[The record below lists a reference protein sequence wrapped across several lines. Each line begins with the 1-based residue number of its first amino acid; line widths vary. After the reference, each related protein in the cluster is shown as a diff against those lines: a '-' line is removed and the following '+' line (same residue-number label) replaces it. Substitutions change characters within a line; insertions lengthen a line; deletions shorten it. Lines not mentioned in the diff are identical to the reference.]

1 MKTYT
6 LIQLDTQSPNNS
18 QWVSIND
25 SGEFLDS
32 VSKGNISEIDI
43 GNKQNSV
50 IVILPGEEI
59 HHAVLTL
66 PIKSEKKLT
75 KAIPFAMEDRLADE
89 IEKTH
94 FAHKRLNND
103 LIQICAINTSKLKAF
118 LETLKSNNI
127 HASAITSDALCVPKI
142 EKTITLLID
151 SSRIHINNGFDKVF
165 TFESIDII
173 NAVNIVNK
181 DNNIRD
187 IQIFINKEDESLLN
201 KFDQLRESFRN
212 VDVNILQNGPFQ
224 KYSQVIV
231 NHNYIDLLQGKYKD
245 KKDIAQIFKPWRKT
259 ASLFLLF
266 VSLLLINNLLNIY
279 SLNKYER
286 ELSAKFLNQYKYF
299 NPRADNVSDPLRI
312 ISSIKNNNIEIT
324 DESSFIEGLSFISDA
339 IKNNNNASLSSINFQ
354 NNNFNIRLQTPNVS
368 ILDSIQRNIDRN
380 RDYQAKILTTNQI
393 DDAIE
398 SRIEIQV
405 SR

>member
-25 SGEFLDS
+25 SGEFLHS
-32 VSKGNISEIDI
+32 VRKGNISEIDT

-50 IVILPGEEI
+50 IIILPGEEI
-59 HHAVLTL
+59 HHATLTL

-75 KAIPFAMEDRLADE
+75 KAIPFAMEDRLAEE
-89 IEKTH
+89 IDKTH

-103 LIQICAINTSKLKAF
+103 HTQICAIDASKLNAF
-118 LETLKSNNI
+118 LQTLKSNNI
-127 HASAITSDALCVPKI
+127 HASAITSDTFCVPKI
-142 EKTITLLID
+142 DKTITLLID
-151 SSRIHINNGFDKVF
+151 SSRILINNGFDKVF

-173 NAVNIVNK
+173 DAVNIVNK

-187 IQIFINKEDESLLN
+187 IQIFISKEDNSLLN

-224 KYSQVIV
+224 KYSQAIV

-245 KKDIAQIFKPWRKT
+245 KKDITQILKPWKKT

-266 VSLLLINNLLNIY
+266 ISLLLINNLISIY

-286 ELSAKFLNQYKYF
+286 ELSARFLNQYKYF
-299 NPRADNVSDPLRI
+299 NPRANSVSDPLRI
-312 ISSIKNNNIEIT
+312 ISNIKNNNIEIT
-324 DESSFIEGLSFISDA
+324 YESLFIEGLGFISDA
-339 IKNNNNASLSSINFQ
+339 IKNNNNVSLSSINFQ

-368 ILDSIQRNIDRN
+368 VLDSILRNIDRN

-405 SR
+405 NR

>member
-103 LIQICAINTSKLKAF
+103 LIQICAINKSKLKAF
-118 LETLKSNNI
+118 LKTLKSNNI
-127 HASAITSDALCVPKI
+127 HASAITSDTLCVPKI

-173 NAVNIVNK
+173 DAVNIVNK

-187 IQIFINKEDESLLN
+187 IQIFINKEDENLLY
-201 KFDQLRESFRN
+201 KFDLLRESFRN

-245 KKDIAQIFKPWRKT
+245 KKDITQIFKPWKKT

-266 VSLLLINNLLNIY
+266 VSLLLINNLMNIY
-279 SLNKYER
+279 SLHKYER

-299 NPRADNVSDPLRI
+299 NPRADNVGDPLRI
-312 ISSIKNNNIEIT
+312 ISSIKNNNVEIT
-324 DESSFIEGLSFISDA
+324 NESMFIEGLGFISDA
-339 IKNNNNASLSSINFQ
+339 IKNNNNVSLSSINFQ

-393 DDAIE
+393 DDVIE

-405 SR
+405 NK

>member
-103 LIQICAINTSKLKAF
+103 LIQICAINASKLKAF
-118 LETLKSNNI
+118 LKTLKSNNI

-173 NAVNIVNK
+173 DAVNIVNK

-187 IQIFINKEDESLLN
+187 IQIFINKEDKNLLY

-266 VSLLLINNLLNIY
+266 VSLLLINNLMNIY

-286 ELSAKFLNQYKYF
+286 ELSAKFLNQYKY
-299 NPRADNVSDPLRI
+299 D
-312 ISSIKNNNIEIT
+312 
-324 DESSFIEGLSFISDA
+324 
-339 IKNNNNASLSSINFQ
+339 SL
-354 NNNFNIRLQTPNVS
+354 
-368 ILDSIQRNIDRN
+368 
-380 RDYQAKILTTNQI
+380 
-393 DDAIE
+393 
-398 SRIEIQV
+398 
-405 SR
+405 

>member
-25 SGEFLDS
+25 SGEFLDP

-103 LIQICAINTSKLKAF
+103 LIQICAINASKLKEF
-118 LETLKSNNI
+118 LKTLKSNNI
-127 HASAITSDALCVPKI
+127 HASAITSDTLCVPKI

-151 SSRIHINNGFDKVF
+151 SSRVHINNGFDKVF

-173 NAVNIVNK
+173 DAVNIANK

-187 IQIFINKEDESLLN
+187 IQIFINKEDKNLLN

-286 ELSAKFLNQYKYF
+286 ELSVKFLNQYKYF

>member
-1 MKTYT
+1 
-6 LIQLDTQSPNNS
+6 
-18 QWVSIND
+18 
-25 SGEFLDS
+25 
-32 VSKGNISEIDI
+32 
-43 GNKQNSV
+43 
-50 IVILPGEEI
+50 
-59 HHAVLTL
+59 
-66 PIKSEKKLT
+66 
-75 KAIPFAMEDRLADE
+75 
-89 IEKTH
+89 
-94 FAHKRLNND
+94 
-103 LIQICAINTSKLKAF
+103 
-118 LETLKSNNI
+118 
-127 HASAITSDALCVPKI
+127 
-142 EKTITLLID
+142 
-151 SSRIHINNGFDKVF
+151 
-165 TFESIDII
+165 
-173 NAVNIVNK
+173 
-181 DNNIRD
+181 
-187 IQIFINKEDESLLN
+187 
-201 KFDQLRESFRN
+201 
-212 VDVNILQNGPFQ
+212 
-224 KYSQVIV
+224 V

-266 VSLLLINNLLNIY
+266 VSLLLINNLMNIY

>member
-25 SGEFLDS
+25 SGEFLHS
-32 VSKGNISEIDI
+32 VRKGNISEIDT

-50 IVILPGEEI
+50 IIILPGEEI
-59 HHAVLTL
+59 HHATLTL

-75 KAIPFAMEDRLADE
+75 KAIPFAMEDRLAEE
-89 IEKTH
+89 IDKTH

-103 LIQICAINTSKLKAF
+103 HIQICAIDASKLNAF
-118 LETLKSNNI
+118 LQTLKSNNI
-127 HASAITSDALCVPKI
+127 HASAITSDTFCVPKI
-142 EKTITLLID
+142 DKTITLLID
-151 SSRIHINNGFDKVF
+151 SSRILINNGFDKVF

-173 NAVNIVNK
+173 DAVNIVNK

-187 IQIFINKEDESLLN
+187 IQIFISKEDNSLLN

-212 VDVNILQNGPFQ
+212 VDVNILQNGHFQ
-224 KYSQVIV
+224 KYSQAIV

-245 KKDIAQIFKPWRKT
+245 KKDITQILKPWKKT

-266 VSLLLINNLLNIY
+266 ISLLLINNLISIY

-286 ELSAKFLNQYKYF
+286 ELSAGFLNQYKYF
-299 NPRADNVSDPLRI
+299 NPRANSVSDPLRI
-312 ISSIKNNNIEIT
+312 ISNIKNNNIEIT
-324 DESSFIEGLSFISDA
+324 YESVFIEGLGFISDA
-339 IKNNNNASLSSINFQ
+339 IKNNNNVSLSSINFQ

-368 ILDSIQRNIDRN
+368 VLDSIQRNIDRN
-380 RDYQAKILTTNQI
+380 SDYQAKILTTSQN
-393 DDAIE
+393 DDVIE

-405 SR
+405 NK

>member
-266 VSLLLINNLLNIY
+266 VSLLLINNLMNIY

>member
-103 LIQICAINTSKLKAF
+103 LIQICAINASKLKAF
-118 LETLKSNNI
+118 LKTLKSNNI

-266 VSLLLINNLLNIY
+266 VSLLLINNLMSIY

>member
-286 ELSAKFLNQYKYF
+286 ELSVKFLNQYKYF

>member
-1 MKTYT
+1 
-6 LIQLDTQSPNNS
+6 
-18 QWVSIND
+18 
-25 SGEFLDS
+25 
-32 VSKGNISEIDI
+32 
-43 GNKQNSV
+43 
-50 IVILPGEEI
+50 
-59 HHAVLTL
+59 
-66 PIKSEKKLT
+66 
-75 KAIPFAMEDRLADE
+75 
-89 IEKTH
+89 
-94 FAHKRLNND
+94 
-103 LIQICAINTSKLKAF
+103 
-118 LETLKSNNI
+118 
-127 HASAITSDALCVPKI
+127 
-142 EKTITLLID
+142 
-151 SSRIHINNGFDKVF
+151 
-165 TFESIDII
+165 
-173 NAVNIVNK
+173 
-181 DNNIRD
+181 
-187 IQIFINKEDESLLN
+187 
-201 KFDQLRESFRN
+201 
-212 VDVNILQNGPFQ
+212 
-224 KYSQVIV
+224 
-231 NHNYIDLLQGKYKD
+231 LQGKYKD

-266 VSLLLINNLLNIY
+266 VSLLLINNLMNIY
-279 SLNKYER
+279 SLSKYER

>member
-59 HHAVLTL
+59 HHAVLSL
-66 PIKSEKKLT
+66 PIKSEKKLI

-118 LETLKSNNI
+118 LKTLKSNNI
-127 HASAITSDALCVPKI
+127 HASAITSNALCVPKI

-151 SSRIHINNGFDKVF
+151 SSRIHINNGLDKVF

-173 NAVNIVNK
+173 DAVNIVNK
-181 DNNIRD
+181 DSNIRD
-187 IQIFINKEDESLLN
+187 IQIFINKEDEKLLY

-245 KKDIAQIFKPWRKT
+245 KKDIAQIFKPWKKT

-266 VSLLLINNLLNIY
+266 VSLLLINNLMNIY
-279 SLNKYER
+279 SLQKYEK

-299 NPRADNVSDPLRI
+299 NPRADNVGDPLRI
-312 ISSIKNNNIEIT
+312 ISSIKNNNVEIT
-324 DESSFIEGLSFISDA
+324 DESMFIEGLGFISDA
-339 IKNNNNASLSSINFQ
+339 IKNNNNVSLSSINFQ

-393 DDAIE
+393 DDVIE

>member
-6 LIQLDTQSPNNS
+6 LIQLDAQSPNNS

-103 LIQICAINTSKLKAF
+103 LIQICAINASKLKAF
-118 LETLKSNNI
+118 LKTLKSNNI
-127 HASAITSDALCVPKI
+127 HASAITSDTLCVPKI

-173 NAVNIVNK
+173 DAVNIVNK

-187 IQIFINKEDESLLN
+187 IQIFINKEDENLLN
-201 KFDQLRESFRN
+201 KFDQLRESYRN

-224 KYSQVIV
+224 KYSQIIV

-266 VSLLLINNLLNIY
+266 VSLLLTNNLMNIY

-286 ELSAKFLNQYKYF
+286 ELSEKFLNQYKYF
-299 NPRADNVSDPLRI
+299 NPRADNVRDPLRI
-312 ISSIKNNNIEIT
+312 ISSIKNNNVEIT
-324 DESSFIEGLSFISDA
+324 DESMFIEGLGFISDA
-339 IKNNNNASLSSINFQ
+339 IKNNNNVSLSSINFQ

-380 RDYQAKILTTNQI
+380 RNYQAKILTTNQI
-393 DDAIE
+393 DDVIE